1 MARRKWIASMAS
13 VMGAGLLTAALA
25 ACGGPATP
33 SAAVP
38 QAITLVG
45 GVQTEPNWWFPIVP
59 VSVCSTSNFG
69 ISMLYHPL
77 LWISRQDTVNF
88 SRSIASSIAV
98 TNNDTVY
105 TIHLKSSWHWSN
117 GSPVTAADVVYA
129 WDIVNA
135 SAQSSAPWLN
145 CGAGIGGIPSD
156 WQSVTALNSS
166 TVQVVSKKPVNPVWF
181 EINGIGQLI
190 PIPKQLWD
198 HTSNMTQELKWIN
211 TVGNRPFSKYFS
223 LTDGPY
229 KLTKFVSNGYW
240 TFAANPNYSGHVAS
254 IKHITFEY
262 ETSTSNE
269 FAQLRRG
276 AFSMAQLGPS
286 LYRSRNELTGYQDR
300 TPGYS
305 FGINYVQPNLSP
317 QTPGIGNLFSK
328 LYIRQALQMGID
340 QPVIAQ
346 KLYLGFATPEWSP
359 VPSQPP
365 NAFYDK
371 ALTDPYPY
379 NISGAIKLLQQHGW
393 SMVNGVMQR
402 NGQKLSFPF
411 LYMSGSQ
418 TDTNI
423 AQLLQQDWAKEGVQV
438 TLRSE
443 PFNQVI
449 ATASPSTPTKW
460 VMAWWGAGWFYGP
473 DYYPTG
479 GGLYA
484 TGGSA
489 NTGGYANSTMN
500 TLIAQTYAP
509 GTPAQEQKRLDA
521 YQAYVAQQLPGLFL
535 PEYVG
540 FGMPTPYMVVK
551 PWLHGVVK
559 WYSPIEGNQYNHWTI
574 SGS

>member
-1 MARRKWIASMAS
+1 MARRKWKAFLSS
-13 VMGAGLLTAALA
+13 VMGAALLTAALA
-25 ACGGPATP
+25 ACGGPTSP

-38 QAITLVG
+38 QSISLVG
-45 GVQTEPNWWFPIVP
+45 GVQTEPNWWFPVVP

-77 LWISRQDTVNF
+77 LWISRHDTVNF

-98 TNNDTVY
+98 THNDTVY
-105 TIHLKSSWHWSN
+105 KIHLKSSWHWSN
-117 GSPVTAADVVYA
+117 GSPITAQDVVYA

-156 WQSVTALNSS
+156 WSSVTALNSS

-198 HTSNMTQELKWIN
+198 HTSNMKAELQWIN
-211 TVGNRPFSKYFS
+211 TVGNKPFSKYFA

-229 KLTKFVSNGYW
+229 KLTKFVNDGYW

-254 IKHITFEY
+254 IKHITFQY

-276 AFSMAQLGPS
+276 HFSMAELGPS
-286 LYRSRNELTGYQDR
+286 LYRSRSELTGYQTR
-300 TPGYS
+300 VPGYS

-317 QTPGIGNLFSK
+317 RTPGVGNLFSK

-346 KLYLGFATPEWSP
+346 KLYLGFAKPEWSP
-359 VPSQPP
+359 VPSEPP
-365 NAFYDK
+365 NAFYDQ
-371 ALTDPYPY
+371 ALKDPYPY
-379 NISGAIKLLQQHGW
+379 NIAGAIKLLQHHGW
-393 SMVNGVMQR
+393 SKVNGVMQR
-402 NGQKLSFPF
+402 RGQKLSFSF

-438 TLRSE
+438 QLRSE

-460 VMAWWGAGWFYGP
+460 AMAWWGAGWFYGP

-489 NTGGYANSTMN
+489 NTGGYANSHMN
-500 TLIAQTYAP
+500 SLIASTYAP
-509 GTPAQEQKRLDA
+509 GSPAVEQQRLDT
-521 YQAYVAQQLPGLFL
+521 YQAYVAQQIPVLFL

-540 FGMPTPYMVVK
+540 FGNPTPYMVVK

-559 WYSPIEGNQYNHWTI
+559 WYSPIEGNQYNRWTI
-574 SGS
+574 S